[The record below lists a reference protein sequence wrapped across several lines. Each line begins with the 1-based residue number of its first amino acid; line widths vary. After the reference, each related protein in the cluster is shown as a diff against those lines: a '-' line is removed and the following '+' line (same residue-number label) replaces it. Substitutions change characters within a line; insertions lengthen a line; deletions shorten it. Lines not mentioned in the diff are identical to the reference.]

1 MPFGVKNAPAVF
13 QCLMQNVLRELK
25 SANEKE
31 FVDVYLDDIIIFSET
46 LEGHMSHLRMVLE
59 CFGKVNV
66 KLNPQKFWKRI
77 GRLLTR
83 SFVVLPQ
90 YSAYFYG

>member
-59 CFGKVNV
+59 CFEKVNV
-66 KLNPQKFWKRI
+66 KLNPQKCRFCSSEVEHLGHI
-77 GRLLTR
+77 VAPVEL
-83 SFVVLPQ
+83 SPM
-90 YSAYFYG
+90 